1 MFTLPFFYD
10 MTVGMYNTRSLDGFT
25 YISTKEKATY
35 AKKQVTAK
43 QLLVYWRGT
52 KDKIIHGLEV
62 YIAL

>member
-1 MFTLPFFYD
+1 

-43 QLLVYWRGT
+43 QLLVYWRST

-62 YIAL
+62 HIAL